1 MKKWVK
7 VVVTSLVLACAS
19 PAARAIMLS
28 VEPPSTS
35 VSAGDTFSLDV
46 FITDVTDLYAYQFDV
61 SFDPGVLSAQDL
73 TEGSFLATGG
83 ATFFIPGSI
92 DNVAGL
98 ISFTATTLLGPDP
111 GVSGNGTL
119 AVVEFSAIGTG
130 TSPIDLSNVL
140 LLDSTIIDI
149 TADVVA
155 GAVDVQDNGGSIPEP
170 ATLWLLALGAGWLG
184 LHRLRRSIR
193 EEPASQKR

>member
-1 MKKWVK
+1 
-7 VVVTSLVLACAS
+7 
-19 PAARAIMLS
+19 MLS